1 MDAPPSVSRASDKS
15 SNQIRSHC
23 EGAKKSK
30 GHSCYFFISSSQSD
44 ERPTIV
50 LRWRSPKFMR
60 RQKGRVL
67 GSGNRQ
73 GCFFDVFIMVAVWKE
88 RAGKIGG
95 KDEKKGGSSS
105 RFMSNRFDVNTGL
118 LMGS

>member
-30 GHSCYFFISSSQSD
+30 GQSCYFFISSSQSD

-73 GCFFDVFIMVAVWKE
+73 GCLFDVFIMVAMWEE
-88 RAGKIGG
+88 RAGNIGG

-105 RFMSNRFDVNTGL
+105 RFMSDRFDVNTDC
-118 LMGS
+118 